1 MFDFNSKK
9 NSYEQFE
16 NSEINMDNIDQ
27 PIEPTRSPSAESD
40 SEPKIC
46 RICFRRSQRSEYRG
60 RYFSCN
66 FWHSDDG
73 DVNGRD
79 CDAFWGYRSGLSA

>member
-27 PIEPTRSPSAESD
+27 PIEPTRSP
-40 SEPKIC
+40 
-46 RICFRRSQRSEYRG
+46 
-60 RYFSCN
+60 
-66 FWHSDDG
+66 
-73 DVNGRD
+73 
-79 CDAFWGYRSGLSA
+79 